1 MPAPLTLPRVDSN
14 GSNQPATFPASI
26 ENDGYQEKAVVP
38 NSYWNYLFRLI
49 YLWLAYL
56 QGGSTI
62 LDAFTEERGNNNLPS
77 VAATEEAIRSYTL
90 AADTFPAAGANAE
103 IIIKGTYH
111 LNVKGSMTSTRLRI
125 RVGTTPLAGAEILD
139 FTFTPSTILS
149 GFSFE
154 VSLAGTNDGGGNLLG
169 TARSRVESFDGPS
182 TVTLERAATVLYAPS
197 TGSGDFDLAVNSNN
211 FIEVTLDVDNLTSM
225 EARLV
230 DFSITS
236 AVMPA

>member
-1 MPAPLTLPRVDSN
+1 M
-14 GSNQPATFPASI
+14 
-26 ENDGYQEKAVVP
+26 
-38 NSYWNYLFRLI
+38 
-49 YLWLAYL
+49 
-56 QGGSTI
+56 
-62 LDAFTEERGNNNLPS
+62 
-77 VAATEEAIRSYTL
+77 
-90 AADTFPAAGANAE
+90 
-103 IIIKGTYH
+103 
-111 LNVKGSMTSTRLRI
+111 
-125 RVGTTPLAGAEILD
+125 
-139 FTFTPSTILS
+139 
-149 GFSFE
+149 
-154 VSLAGTNDGGGNLLG
+154 SLAGTNDGGGNLLG